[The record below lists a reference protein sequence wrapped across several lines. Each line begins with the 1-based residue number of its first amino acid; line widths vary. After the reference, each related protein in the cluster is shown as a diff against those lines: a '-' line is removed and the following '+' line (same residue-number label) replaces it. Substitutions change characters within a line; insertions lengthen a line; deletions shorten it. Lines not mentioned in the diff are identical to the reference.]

1 MYVGTRDSQRPSA
14 IFMWKFK
21 LIADPSALSAVKDF
35 IFLFSL
41 FFFFGR
47 KKFKEIIL
55 PNEIKYF
62 SNTLFSGT
70 KWKERRRTFQEGSDM
85 VYILLQASARAVCY
99 FISCPGTE
107 EPGGLPSMGLHRVG
121 HDWRDSAAALVI
133 YSVSFRCSTQHIW
146 RHSTVCMC

>member
-1 MYVGTRDSQRPSA
+1 MLEPEIPRGLQPFSCENLN
-14 IFMWKFK
+14 WL
-21 LIADPSALSAVKDF
+21 LILQLYQQWRILSF
-35 IFLFSL
+35 FFPF

>member
-1 MYVGTRDSQRPSA
+1 MLEPEIPRGLQPFSCENLN
-14 IFMWKFK
+14 WL
-21 LIADPSALSAVKDF
+21 LILQLYQQWRILSF
-35 IFLFSL
+35 FFPF

-85 VYILLQASARAVCY
+85 VYILLRASARAVCY